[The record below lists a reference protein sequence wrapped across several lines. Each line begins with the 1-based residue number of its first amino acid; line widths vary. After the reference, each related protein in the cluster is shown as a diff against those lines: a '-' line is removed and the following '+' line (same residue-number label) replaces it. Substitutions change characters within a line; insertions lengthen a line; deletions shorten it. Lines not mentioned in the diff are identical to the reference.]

1 MTERWQRELT
11 KLRGAPGLPEDL
23 WRRVRTGPRMEGAR
37 IPARTRAAT
46 IAVAFAVSIAVFA
59 VAWIAVRPLHRE
71 QIVSVGSDVL
81 NIPAVGEVA
90 PANLADGRPVFVVHH
105 DDGTVSVVDGFSTH
119 VPWGLA
125 KVVAWCSTSR
135 TFDDAF
141 HGAKWNEDGD
151 YLIGPAPN
159 GLATYETTILA
170 DGQVKVGSQIPPAP
184 RGSGG
189 RFEQQ
194 GPWCQTSANMVY
206 ATLPTGVFDSPSA
219 VVDAAPDGWVAVKGE
234 LVATDAGGVELCSV
248 FTTGPGC
255 LDGAPVEGIDVSSLF
270 GENPEFVVS
279 GSFIARVENGSLVY
293 LTRVPEP

>member
-1 MTERWQRELT
+1 MTERWRRELT

-23 WRRVRTGPRMEGAR
+23 WRRVRTGPRMEGAAIR
-37 IPARTRAAT
+37 ARTRAAT
-46 IAVAFAVSIAVFA
+46 IAVAFAVSIAALA
-59 VAWIAVRPLHRE
+59 VAWIVVRPLHRE
-71 QIVSVGSDVL
+71 QIVSAGSDVL
-81 NIPAVGEVA
+81 DVPAIDEVA

-105 DDGTVSVVDGFSTH
+105 NEGTVSVVDGFSTH

-135 TFDDAF
+135 TFDDVF

-151 YLIGPAPN
+151 YLVGPAPT
-159 GLATYETTILA
+159 GLTTYETTILG
-170 DGQVKVGSQIPPAP
+170 DGQVKVGSQIPPSP

-189 RFEQQ
+189 RLEQR
-194 GPWCQTSANMVY
+194 PWCQTSANMVY
-206 ATLPTGVFDSPSA
+206 PTLPTEVFDSPSA

-255 LDGAPVEGIDVSSLF
+255 LDGASVEGFDVSGLF
-270 GENPEFVVS
+270 GENPEFIIS
-279 GSFIARVENGSLVY
+279 GPFIARVEDGSLVD